1 MPVARREDAARGGS
15 GELEQQQSRAWGRAI
30 ALAFLLLGAL
40 APPARAWD
48 PSSSP
53 PPADFSAF
61 HRRSS
66 SDLYFYPRHAAAP
79 LGLVGFEFF
88 ADATYDRS
96 FDSEPFFKTAVD
108 GNLPGSFL
116 SIGRVGV
123 RKGLPGGL
131 DLGVSYG
138 EALGSKV
145 RLLSAEAQYA
155 LLKGGV
161 LEPALS
167 LRVTGTRTVGGVYGL
182 DQYGAEL
189 LLSKGFTVLTPY
201 VGAGLTHSRGRLG
214 HGTAELTDNSTRA
227 VAYAGLRLNLLLP
240 KIVFEVEKG
249 EAVQGAVRVGFGL

>member
-1 MPVARREDAARGGS
+1 M
-15 GELEQQQSRAWGRAI
+15 EQQQNRAWGRAI
-30 ALAFLLLGAL
+30 AFAFLLLSPL
-40 APPARAWD
+40 AAPARAWD

-53 PPADFSAF
+53 PPADFTAF
-61 HRRSS
+61 HRRFS
-66 SDLYFYPRHAAAP
+66 SDLYFYPRHGAAP
-79 LGLVGFEFF
+79 LGLIGFEFF
-88 ADATYDRS
+88 ADATYDSS
-96 FDSEPFFKTAVD
+96 FDSQPFFKAAVD
-108 GNLPGSFL
+108 GNLPGGFL

-131 DLGVSYG
+131 DLGLSYG

-167 LRVTGTRTVGGVYGL
+167 LRVTGTRTVGSGAYGL

-201 VGAGLTHSRGRLG
+201 VGAGLTYSRGRLD
-214 HGTAELTDNSTRA
+214 HGTAELTESSTRA

-249 EAVQGAVRVGFGL
+249 ETVQGAVRVGFGL